1 MNTASWHRPI
11 VAAAVLLSLVACVKV
26 NVEQR
31 PNPARR
37 FFVLDAGVNRI
48 ESQANGSGVLQLA
61 PVRVAY
67 PYDSKGFIYRI
78 APEDYETDF
87 YNQFLVAPG
96 PMLSDEL
103 RQALG
108 RANLFQAVVNPN
120 SVVEPTHLLE
130 GTVDELYGDFRADD
144 PGRAVLAMSF
154 VMRQDAA
161 GKPQAIFRKQ
171 YEKAIPLQARSPESL
186 VQAWNRAL
194 EQIIVELVSDLKTPS
209 RSSDSAE
216 RSRSP
221 L

>member
-1 MNTASWHRPI
+1 MNTAPWNGI
-11 VAAAVLLSLVACVKV
+11 FGAVVMLTLVACVRV

-37 FFVLDAGVNRI
+37 YFVLDASGNSI
-48 ESQANGSGVLQLA
+48 ASQANSSGVLKLA

-78 APEDYETDF
+78 ASESFETDF

-108 RANLFQAVVNPN
+108 QANLFQAVVNST
-120 SVVEPTHLLE
+120 SVVEATHLLE
-130 GTVDELYGDFRADD
+130 GTVDELYGDFSADD
-144 PGRAVLAMSF
+144 PGKAVLALSF
-154 VMRQDAA
+154 VMRPQAA
-161 GKPQAIFRKQ
+161 GEPQAIFRKQ
-171 YEKAIPLQARSPESL
+171 YEKAIPLKARSPEGL
-186 VQAWNRAL
+186 VQGWNRAL
-194 EQIIVELVSDLKTPS
+194 EQIIVELVADLKTTT
-209 RSSDSAE
+209 RSPDSAE